1 MAASGDNISV
11 LHFRIKSSSSF
22 SREKI
27 PVESKTHFCGEAVK
41 V

>member
-11 LHFRIKSSSSF
+11 LHFRIKSSF